1 MKRIIK
7 NYTNSSILMNS
18 IPFGQIQNTIL
29 HPVATS
35 IWIHFHLNSQW
46 WVKVTANTH
55 LPVTFKQYPGVIKER
70 QTTKNNVRD
79 GDVF

>member
-29 HPVATS
+29 HPVCYLD
-35 IWIHFHLNSQW
+35 LNSFSSQFSM
-46 WVKVTANTH
+46 VGKSYSKHSFASE
-55 LPVTFKQYPGVIKER
+55 L
-70 QTTKNNVRD
+70 
-79 GDVF
+79 